1 MQEKANGPNL
11 DQKFRSKDPPPKE
24 PYETAILNMFQS
36 GKAIGYRDIIRE
48 TPVSL
53 SQAVKICAKFK
64 KNKLIE
70 EV

>member
-1 MQEKANGPNL
+1 MQKKANGPNL
-11 DQKFRSKDPPPKE
+11 DQKFRIRKPPPKE
-24 PYETAILNMFQS
+24 PYESAILNMFQS
-36 GKAIGYRDIIRE
+36 GKAIGYRDIVRG

-64 KNKLIE
+64 KKKLIE